1 MTDTPDHIKAL
12 QLKIWLSKTPTQRIE
27 QFMKENEIW
36 FLEMKAI
43 KERNEMALKEKSKEI
58 PE

>member
-12 QLKIWLSKTPTQRIE
+12 QLQIWMNKTPSQRIE
-27 QFMKENEIW
+27 QFLKENEIW

-43 KERNEMALKEKSKEI
+43 KERNQKLEMEKELKK
-58 PE
+58 